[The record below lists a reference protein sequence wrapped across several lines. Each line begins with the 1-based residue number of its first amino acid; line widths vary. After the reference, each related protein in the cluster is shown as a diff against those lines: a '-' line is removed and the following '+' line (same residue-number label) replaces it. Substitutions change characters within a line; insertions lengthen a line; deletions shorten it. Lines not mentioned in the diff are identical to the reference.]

1 LSLPIDAAAWLAD
14 EKEFCRRR
22 EMLSLDRLDKKYQLG
37 IIGIALVA
45 LVITGLRLVPK
56 NAHSSSV
63 SSGIAVSCTNPD
75 CTYQGSF
82 SLSELWKLMQ
92 DTNAKLHYAEMVP
105 PPDMA
110 LSVGWGSAEG
120 PLLCPKCQEA
130 SLIVNQE
137 TPEDKTRE

>member
-1 LSLPIDAAAWLAD
+1 LSLPGDAAAWLAD
-14 EKEFCRRR
+14 EKEFYRRK
-22 EMLSLDRLDKKYQLG
+22 EMLGLDRIDRKYQLG
-37 IIGIALVA
+37 IVGIALVA

-63 SSGIAVSCTNPD
+63 SSGIAVSCTNPE
-75 CTYQGSF
+75 CKYQGSF

-92 DTNAKLHYAEMVP
+92 DTNAKLHYAQMVP

-137 TPEDKTRE
+137 TPEDKTKE

>member
-1 LSLPIDAAAWLAD
+1 
-14 EKEFCRRR
+14 
-22 EMLSLDRLDKKYQLG
+22 MLGLDRIDKKYQLG

-45 LVITGLRLVPK
+45 LVITGIRMVPK
-56 NAHSSSV
+56 SAHSSST
-63 SSGIAVSCTNPD
+63 SSGIAVSCANPD
-75 CTYQGSF
+75 CNYKGSLE
-82 SLSELWKLMQ
+82 LSELWKLMQ

-137 TPEDKTRE
+137 TPEDKTKE

>member
-1 LSLPIDAAAWLAD
+1 
-14 EKEFCRRR
+14 
-22 EMLSLDRLDKKYQLG
+22 MLSLDRLDKKYQLG

-56 NAHSSSV
+56 SAHLSSTS
-63 SSGIAVSCTNPD
+63 SSGIAVSCGNPE
-75 CTYQGSF
+75 CNYQGSLE
-82 SLSELWKLMQ
+82 LSELWKLMQ
-92 DTNAKLHYAEMVP
+92 STNAKLHYAEMVP